1 MIAKSWIQRE
11 WKLFTTSW
19 PSVSILQNKL
29 GPTSLLQSL
38 FMTREHQTDQDNWEV
53 FVKYLLGTR
62 ESHWYW
68 MPMEQVLWSG
78 TSMHHLQYTLVWK
91 VILVDQYIR
100 SRLSYCHIDKAEVE
114 QKKFDWKWISWSKW
128 SDAIHPL
135 DLSFPRSWG
144 VQDFH
149 EHLLPQQHDFPWANA
164 CGTLHIEK
172 KLSVVWCPTAEMIA
186 GFITE
191 PLQGTTSRKFRD
203 IIMGIETN
211 ISGNNIC
218 NKRKL
223 KKTDENKKSK
233 ESRSNSLAHYYNTRY
248 RDVLGDVGE
257 AYIFFFRQSQT

>member
-1 MIAKSWIQRE
+1 
-11 WKLFTTSW
+11 
-19 PSVSILQNKL
+19 
-29 GPTSLLQSL
+29 
-38 FMTREHQTDQDNWEV
+38 
-53 FVKYLLGTR
+53 
-62 ESHWYW
+62 
-68 MPMEQVLWSG
+68 
-78 TSMHHLQYTLVWK
+78 
-91 VILVDQYIR
+91 
-100 SRLSYCHIDKAEVE
+100 
-114 QKKFDWKWISWSKW
+114 
-128 SDAIHPL
+128 
-135 DLSFPRSWG
+135 
-144 VQDFH
+144 
-149 EHLLPQQHDFPWANA
+149 
-164 CGTLHIEK
+164 
-172 KLSVVWCPTAEMIA
+172 MIA